1 MAVHVDEIA
10 PDLFRLSLY
19 IPQAN
24 LQFNQFLL
32 RDEEPLL
39 YHTGLRRIFPQVRDA
54 VARLL
59 DPATIRWIGFSHFEA
74 DECGSLNEWLAAA
87 PNAEPVCGTV
97 GAIVNINDVS
107 DRRARILEKSDTL
120 STGKHRFRF
129 ISTPQ
134 VPHGWDAGHLFEVTG
149 AALLCS
155 DLFLQCGNV
164 EPITG
169 SSLLDRSRR
178 ALLEYQAGSLAQS
191 VAWSP
196 LLGPALEELASLK
209 PQLLAVMHGSS
220 YAGDGGR
227 ALLELKEVFREILLG
242 EKPRDTGY

>member
-1 MAVHVDEIA
+1 MTVHIDEIA

-39 YHTGLRRIFPQVRDA
+39 YHTGLRKIFPQVRNA

-74 DECGSLNEWLAAA
+74 DECGSLNEWLAVA
-87 PNAEPVCGTV
+87 PQAEPVCGPV
-97 GAIVNINDVS
+97 GAIVNINDVA
-107 DRRARILEKSDTL
+107 DRKAHVLEKDDVL
-120 STGKHRFRF
+120 ATGKHRFRF

-134 VPHGWDAGHLFEVTG
+134 VPHGWDAGHLFEETG
-149 AALLCS
+149 STLLCS
-155 DLFLQCGNV
+155 DLFLQCGKV
-164 EPITG
+164 EPLT
-169 SSLLDRSRR
+169 SASLIDRSRQ
-178 ALLEYQAGSLAQS
+178 ALQEYQAGPLAHA
-191 VAWSP
+191 VVWSP
-196 LLGPALEELASLK
+196 LIGPALEELASLK

-220 YAGDGGR
+220 YVGDGGR
-227 ALLELKEVFREILLG
+227 ALLELKETFRETLVG
-242 EKPRDTGY
+242 ESAPKE